1 MCRPI
6 PAVEPRS
13 DCGASFLLRQQN
25 KYHYHSRVS
34 LRFTIQS
41 FTIMSRAHCLSLLVT
56 MIVVLLLLMSLEV
69 QAQDDAATCQ
79 SIKSQEAATIIRAD
93 IKLMNSAPHQP
104 TCTNDTARDV
114 KQIKEDLSEVKNRL
128 GSCPQSAGNNETA
141 RDVRLIKEEL
151 AEVKN
156 LLGSCQQP
164 SKCSVN
170 DSPSL
175 CEYFLIKHIRFSCVC
190 SDRQMKD
197 L

>member
-1 MCRPI
+1 
-6 PAVEPRS
+6 
-13 DCGASFLLRQQN
+13 
-25 KYHYHSRVS
+25 
-34 LRFTIQS
+34 
-41 FTIMSRAHCLSLLVT
+41 
-56 MIVVLLLLMSLEV
+56 MIVVLLLLMSLQV

-93 IKLMNSAPHQP
+93 IKLMHSEQHQP
-104 TCTNDTARDV
+104 TCTNETAIDM

-164 SKCSVN
+164 CKCSAV
-170 DSPSL
+170 DSSSL
-175 CEYFLIKHIRFSCVC
+175 CEYIKHLLLQRIPSFCVC
-190 SDRQMKD
+190 NGSGKD
-197 L
+197 FRFRVVTQSKKRSAARDKIVCSLCVPIALICRRFIISGLTVTDTTMFIQ